1 MPPQFRTSGYHPLR
15 KLKVILS
22 GLHFAV
28 LSDFSVAYKVVLS
41 IPLFGLS
48 FLVQKWVDVA
58 LILLATGVMLITE
71 LLNSAIEVLCD
82 FVEQQEN
89 HQIRVIKDIAAA
101 AAGVSIF
108 VWAVVLI
115 LESYHLWG
123 ALQG

>member
-28 LSDFSVAYKVVLS
+28 ISDFSVAYKVVLS
-41 IPLFGLS
+41 IPLLGVAFW
-48 FLVQKWVDVA
+48 VQRWVDVT
-58 LILLATGVMLITE
+58 LILLATGVMLVAE

-89 HQIRVIKDIAAA
+89 HQIRIIKDIAAA

-108 VWAVVLI
+108 V
-115 LESYHLWG
+115 
-123 ALQG
+123 